1 MSRVLASMRSVGVR
15 RDNRWL
21 LHDVDLTIRAGE
33 IVSMIGPN
41 GGGKTTAVK
50 VLAGFLSADT
60 GTVERARDV
69 CVGYVPQ
76 RVNIDPTL
84 PMTVRRLMKLTG
96 MEKDGRIDEKLS
108 ELGVLNLAES
118 PVQKLSGGEFQRV
131 LFARALLKNPNLLI
145 LDEPSQGL
153 DLPGEAELYKQ
164 IVDIRD
170 RLNCGILLIC
180 HNLHIVM
187 ARADTVVC
195 LNRHVCCAGTPDHI
209 THNKEF
215 VQLFGEDVAQSYA
228 LYHHHHDHQHRL
240 DGGAVVS

>member
-1 MSRVLASMRSVGVR
+1 
-15 RDNRWL
+15 
-21 LHDVDLTIRAGE
+21 
-33 IVSMIGPN
+33 
-41 GGGKTTAVK
+41 
-50 VLAGFLSADT
+50 
-60 GTVERARDV
+60 
-69 CVGYVPQ
+69 
-76 RVNIDPTL
+76 
-84 PMTVRRLMKLTG
+84 MTVRRLMKLTG